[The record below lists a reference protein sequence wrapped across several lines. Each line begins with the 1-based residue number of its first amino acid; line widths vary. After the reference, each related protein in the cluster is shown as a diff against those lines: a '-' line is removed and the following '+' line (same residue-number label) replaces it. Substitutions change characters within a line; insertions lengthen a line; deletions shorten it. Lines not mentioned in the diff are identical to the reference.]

1 MDAIFTWK
9 RLTSYDEL
17 ESTFFWH
24 YAKIST
30 QTAGKFHNTILY
42 TDEEGK
48 KDFEKFGIGFN
59 KVIVLPELESFKG
72 SIFSIPKIYAMIQR
86 KDPYVHLDFDV
97 FTNIA
102 HTTNEPIAF
111 GYPEVDSKNFLSLLL
126 SISTLSVISFLVIGA
141 LCIIIFLF
149 KCWLARDRT

>member
-9 RLTSYDEL
+9 RLSSYKEL

-42 TDEEGK
+42 TDEEGR
-48 KDFEKFGIGFN
+48 KDFERFGIGFN

-72 SIFSIPKIYAMIQR
+72 SIFVLCKI
-86 KDPYVHLDFDV
+86 F
-97 FTNIA
+97 FTLKKKCRQ
-102 HTTNEPIAF
+102 
-111 GYPEVDSKNFLSLLL
+111 KNL
-126 SISTLSVISFLVIGA
+126 I
-141 LCIIIFLF
+141 
-149 KCWLARDRT
+149 K